1 MNNYEYIISSLPVI
15 SSDASSGRGIDCDGI
30 VTWIKEQC
38 SKKDNKLIDTLLSG
52 FDESALTEDFYR
64 SALSS
69 RNRFIKEYFTLDLK
83 VRNAKVRYLNR
94 RLERPAD
101 QDIFMDPELS
111 FEEKNMIPQVFETGD
126 LLARERAVDD
136 MMWDRIG
143 SLVLFDYFD
152 INVILAFIAKLHIIS
167 RWLSLDEEK
176 GREMF
181 RQLVGE
187 VRGTFKG
194 VEYDEK

>member
-15 SSDASSGRGIDCDGI
+15 SSDASTARGIDCDGI
-30 VTWIKEQC
+30 VAWIKEQC
-38 SKKDNKLIDTLLSG
+38 SKKDNELIDSLLAG
-52 FDESALTEDFYR
+52 FNEDSLGEDFYAK
-64 SALSS
+64 ALSS
-69 RNRFIKEYFTLDLK
+69 RNKFIREYFTLDLK

-94 RLERPAD
+94 RLERPED

-111 FEEKNMIPQVFETGD
+111 FEEKETIPQAFETGD
-126 LLARERAVDD
+126 LLARERAVDN
-136 MMWDRIG
+136 MMWDRIS
-143 SLVLFDYFD
+143 SLVLFNYFD

-167 RWLSLDEEK
+167 RWLSLDEAK

-181 RQLVGE
+181 RSLVAE